1 MVICNFCNKTL
12 TNLSILKTHQ
22 KTARYC
28 LEVQGLI
35 NTSFKCNFCSK
46 QYSQK
51 RDLKIHL
58 SNCVEKDKIYSEKDK
73 IIAEKDIMLSEKDKI
88 ITEKD
93 ARIKELQDQLIDIIK
108 NRPPTTINNN
118 NNSTNQRINNII
130 NNLQPITDAHL
141 VEQSQYLTLD
151 HIKDGVEGYVKYALE
166 YPFKDRIV
174 CVDYSRKKIKYK
186 DQDENIIDDPEM
198 VKLSQK
204 FFKAIEG
211 KNTEIINNQLEILY
225 EQLNELQNDPNNDMN
240 EDETIL
246 FQNNSEKL
254 TNKIFAFRDNRIDV
268 MDASKGKKSEICNDF
283 IKNICSKVM
292 K

>member
-1 MVICNFCNKTL
+1 MSYCCEHCNKEFKNTYVLKNHMKTAKYCLEIQGLILNNNYKCNFCNKNYT
-12 TNLSILKTHQ
+12 Q
-22 KTARYC
+22 K
-28 LEVQGLI
+28 
-35 NTSFKCNFCSK
+35 K
-46 QYSQK
+46 
-51 RDLKIHL
+51 DLDRHL
-58 SNCVEKDKIYSEKDK
+58 SNCIKK
-73 IIAEKDIMLSEKDKI
+73 IILEKDKI

>member
-1 MVICNFCNKTL
+1 MSYCCEHCNKEFKNTYVLKNHMKTAKYCLEIQGLILNNNYKCNFCNKNYT
-12 TNLSILKTHQ
+12 Q
-22 KTARYC
+22 K
-28 LEVQGLI
+28 
-35 NTSFKCNFCSK
+35 K
-46 QYSQK
+46 
-51 RDLKIHL
+51 DLDRHL
-58 SNCVEKDKIYSEKDK
+58 SNCIKK
-73 IIAEKDIMLSEKDKI
+73 IILEKDKI

-174 CVDYSRKKIKYK
+174 CLDYSRKKIKYK

>member
-1 MVICNFCNKTL
+1 MSYCCEHCNKEFKSTYV
-12 TNLSILKTHQ
+12 LKNHM
-22 KTARYC
+22 KTAKYC
-28 LEVQGLI
+28 LEIQGLI
-35 NTSFKCNFCSK
+35 LNNNYKCNCCNK
-46 QYSQK
+46 NYTQK
-51 RDLKIHL
+51 KDLDRHL
-58 SNCVEKDKIYSEKDK
+58 SNCIKK
-73 IIAEKDIMLSEKDKI
+73 IILEKDKI

-108 NRPPTTINNN
+108 TRPPTTINNN
-118 NNSTNQRINNII
+118 NQRINNIV

-151 HIKDGVEGYVKYALE
+151 HINNGVEGYVKYALE

-186 DQDENIIDDPEM
+186 DQDENIVDDPEM
-198 VKLSQK
+198 VKLSHK

-225 EQLNELQNDPNNDMN
+225 EQLNELQNNPNNEMN
-240 EDETIL
+240 EDETVI
-246 FQNNSEKL
+246 FQNSSEKL
-254 TNKIFAFRDNRIDV
+254 TNKIFAFRDNRIEI

>member
-1 MVICNFCNKTL
+1 MSYCCEHCNKEFKNTYVLKNHMKTAKYCLEIQGLILNNNYKCNFCNKNYT
-12 TNLSILKTHQ
+12 Q
-22 KTARYC
+22 K
-28 LEVQGLI
+28 
-35 NTSFKCNFCSK
+35 K
-46 QYSQK
+46 
-51 RDLKIHL
+51 DLDRHL
-58 SNCVEKDKIYSEKDK
+58 SNCIKK
-73 IIAEKDIMLSEKDKI
+73 IILEKDKI

-130 NNLQPITDAHL
+130 NNLQPITDDHL

-268 MDASKGKKSEICNDF
+268 MDASKGKRSEICNDF

>member
-1 MVICNFCNKTL
+1 MSYCCEHCNKEFKNTYVLKNHMKTAKYCLEIQGLILNNNYKCNFCNKNYT
-12 TNLSILKTHQ
+12 Q
-22 KTARYC
+22 K
-28 LEVQGLI
+28 
-35 NTSFKCNFCSK
+35 K
-46 QYSQK
+46 
-51 RDLKIHL
+51 DLDRHL
-58 SNCVEKDKIYSEKDK
+58 SNCIKK
-73 IIAEKDIMLSEKDKI
+73 IILEKDKI

-268 MDASKGKKSEICNDF
+268 MDASKGKRSEICNDF